1 MAVKSSDQI
10 TIVDVTDGYSVDL
23 SIPSITVNGGTS
35 GLASSQVVNVDIT
48 ARQGATAIAPSI
60 GTCTSSTNKVT
71 TGTPTTSGT
80 TVTLPITLGSGLAE
94 SGTVIIPVTVA
105 TGVVIEKT
113 FTFSVAIAGEGGQSQ
128 YTWIRYATSSSG
140 AGMTS
145 TPTSETTYI
154 GYAITTTN
162 SAPTSAS
169 SYTWSKYVGD
179 PGAPGS
185 DGADSIM
192 ITIISSAGTVFKN
205 SSGSTTLTAHVYVG
219 GVEATI
225 ANNGTVTYDS
235 KTLGSIYWY
244 KNGTKVSSP
253 SKTLSVSATE
263 VNNTMN
269 VIAQLEA

>member
-35 GLASSQVVNVDIT
+35 GLAASQIVNVDIT

-71 TGTPTTSGT
+71 AGTPTTSGT

-94 SGTVIIPVTVA
+94 SGTVKIPVTVA
-105 TGVVIEKT
+105 TGIVIEKT

-128 YTWIRYATSSSG
+128 YTWIRYATNSSG
-140 AGMTS
+140 SGMTT
-145 TPTSETTYI
+145 TPTSSTTYI
-154 GYAITTTN
+154 GYAITTDNT
-162 SAPTSAS
+162 APSSAS
-169 SYTWSKYVGD
+169 AYTWSKYVGD
-179 PGAPGS
+179 KGD
-185 DGADSIM
+185 DGADSIA

-219 GVEATI
+219 GTEATV
-225 ANNGTVTYDS
+225 ASNGTVTYDS
-235 KTLGSIYWY
+235 ETLGSIYWY
-244 KNGTKVSSP
+244 KNGTQVASP
-253 SKTLSVSATE
+253 SKTLSVSASE

-269 VIAQLEA
+269 IIAQLEA